1 MAVPWMMLQSPLDCS
16 AGIQKVGNQAS
27 YLAFPREAKEE
38 PLSLFCHQTGNF
50 CWGLSFPTGAEGSSW
65 FQLVAL
71 GRLGHLIATDSW
83 ELVCTSCSIQLL
95 PQMLAAKAF
104 PLGEMPRGLLQLC
117 NNFLY

>member
-1 MAVPWMMLQSPLDCS
+1 MLSHEKQKRSHFPFS
-16 AGIQKVGNQAS
+16 ATKQETSVGV
-27 YLAFPREAKEE
+27 YLFLLELRAA
-38 PLSLFCHQTGNF
+38 
-50 CWGLSFPTGAEGSSW
+50 AW

-71 GRLGHLIATDSW
+71 GRLGHLIPTDSW

-104 PLGEMPRGLLQLC
+104 PLGEMPRGLLHLC